1 MGGGDKCCVG
11 GCNNDRRYPERYVIR
26 SHVNKL
32 GFHKPSK
39 SEDVIRSWCIQ
50 VQKGRKDFK
59 IGKSRESVIVC
70 SNHFVDGKP
79 IQGTIRS
86 LPSFSPHLSI
96 PKQNH
101 HINGVNLN
109 SVKRKLVQAIQ
120 PQEKFMV
127 WMRCPLNVI
136 CKKRWN
142 LTSS

>member
-1 MGGGDKCCVG
+1 MGGGDKYCVS
-11 GCNNDRRYPERYVIR
+11 GCNKDRRYLERYVIR

-59 IGKSRESVIVC
+59 IGKSRENVIVC

-79 IQGTIRS
+79 TRKT
-86 LPSFSPHLSI
+86 PHLSI

-101 HINGVNLN
+101 HINSVNLN
-109 SVKRKLVQAIQ
+109 SVKRKLVQAMP

-142 LTSS
+142 LTSN